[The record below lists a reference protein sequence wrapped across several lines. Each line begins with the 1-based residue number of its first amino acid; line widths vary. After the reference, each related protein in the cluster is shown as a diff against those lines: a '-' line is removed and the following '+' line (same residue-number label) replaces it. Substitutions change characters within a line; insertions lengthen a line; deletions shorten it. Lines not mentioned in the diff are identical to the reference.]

1 MFYIPAPY
9 QGRWSWSFWPGWYL
23 SYVPWLGQVVLLG
36 PAKLPPT
43 ITLVVGLRCWIL
55 NQIGLKGP
63 TLIMRSGSACFGAN
77 LRLEVLVHLQFTH
90 GTYESNK
97 WRIFKK
103 KLPTLPAKNP
113 QKTRKTPANSRKN
126 PQIQK
131 RRFFIFQYVPCD
143 CWNMTSIVKKN
154 RSHSRI
160 CDFYFYSM
168 ACEWSLPKSYM
179 YNATSKAQV
188 RFYWV

>member
-103 KLPTLPAKNP
+103 KKTTNFTRKKPAKNP
-113 QKTRKTPANSRKN
+113 QNSRKF
-126 PQIQK
+126 PQIPANPEKTFFHFSICAVWLLKHDVNCQK
-131 RRFFIFQYVPCD
+131 
-143 CWNMTSIVKKN
+143 
-154 RSHSRI
+154 
-160 CDFYFYSM
+160 
-168 ACEWSLPKSYM
+168 E
-179 YNATSKAQV
+179 SKP
-188 RFYWV
+188 

>member
-97 WRIFKK
+97 WSFFKK
-103 KLPTLPAKNP
+103 NYQLYP
-113 QKTRKTPANSRKN
+113 QKTRKKPAKLPQIPAKTRKSRKDVFSFFN
-126 PQIQK
+126 MCRVTAETWRQLSK
-131 RRFFIFQYVPCD
+131 RIEAIAEYVIFTFIAWLVSEAYQ
-143 CWNMTSIVKKN
+143 N
-154 RSHSRI
+154 HI
-160 CDFYFYSM
+160 CTM
-168 ACEWSLPKSYM
+168 PL
-179 YNATSKAQV
+179 Q
-188 RFYWV
+188 RLR